1 MTGTSSREAE
11 NRQLYRTIGEFL
23 LAHRLAPAPGNYA
36 LIFHVTTE
44 PTSPAAKAFAALTGD
59 GLRLSQRDADR
70 LREQFDVGIGT
81 AMPPDTGESL
91 AAARR
96 QIEDFASIV
105 EATRVEAQAYGADLA
120 RGAAELG
127 GYDHPAI
134 AQVARIT
141 GEMLERTRAT
151 EAQLDAARQ
160 EARALRERLAEAED
174 EARRDPLTRL
184 PNRRAFEDRLA
195 ELLPQGGEI
204 TLAICD
210 IDHFKSIN
218 DTHGHGVGDRVLRM
232 VGEVLGANCG
242 PHMVAR
248 IGGEEFVVLFEG
260 VEPPVA
266 AGLLDGART
275 DLAGRNFKV
284 RGTDQPIG
292 RITFSAGVA
301 RCAAKDGEAPLKRAD
316 DLLYKAKNSGRNKV
330 MVEAG

>member
-1 MTGTSSREAE
+1 MTETSSLETE
-11 NRQLYRTIGEFL
+11 NRKLYRTIGEFL
-23 LAHRLAPAPGNYA
+23 LAHRLVPSPGNYA
-36 LIFHVTTE
+36 LLFHVITD
-44 PTSPAAKAFAALTGD
+44 PSAPAAKALAALTAD
-59 GLRLSQRDADR
+59 GLRLTQRDADR
-70 LREQFDVGIGT
+70 LREQFDIAVGLGT
-81 AMPPDTGESL
+81 PADSSESL
-91 AAARR
+91 AYARR
-96 QIEDFASIV
+96 QIDDFAAVV
-105 EATRVEAQAYGADLA
+105 EATRVEAQAYGEDLA

-127 GYDHPAI
+127 GYNHPAI
-134 AQVARIT
+134 VQVARIT

-151 EAQLDAARQ
+151 EAQLDAVRQ

-195 ELLPQGGEI
+195 QLIALEGSA

-210 IDHFKSIN
+210 IDHFKTIN
-218 DTHGHGVGDRVLRM
+218 DSHGHGVGDRVLRM

-248 IGGEEFVVLFEG
+248 IGGEEFAVLFEDM
-260 VEPPVA
+260 EPPT
-266 AGLLDGART
+266 AGELLDGART

-301 RCAAKDGEAPLKRAD
+301 RCAARDGEPPLKRAD
-316 DLLYKAKNSGRNKV
+316 DLLYKAKNSGRN
-330 MVEAG
+330 MVIVEG